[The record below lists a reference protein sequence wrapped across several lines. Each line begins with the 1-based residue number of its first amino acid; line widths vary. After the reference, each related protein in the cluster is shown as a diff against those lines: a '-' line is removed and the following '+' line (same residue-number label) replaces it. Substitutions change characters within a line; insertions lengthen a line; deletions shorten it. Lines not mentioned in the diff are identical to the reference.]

1 MSKTEELNLEDFMT
15 GLVKR
20 NSGETEFHQAVEEV
34 AATVTPFINKNPIY
48 IENQILERMT

>member
-1 MSKTEELNLEDFMT
+1 MNLEDFMT

-20 NSGETEFHQAVEEV
+20 NRGETEFHQAVEEV

-48 IENQILERMT
+48 IENQIVTLPYNRSIVN